1 MEAEEVTSG
10 NWSDLVLSSKTP
22 VVVMFYSPTCPHC
35 TVMKPHFDKYAQEYS
50 GKVRFLQL
58 NVTENIQTA
67 RDYGVMSTPTFKF
80 FCQSRPI
87 QELVGAAYPP
97 LVKKLVEDML
107 SYGAGCADK
116 STRIAGYV

>member
-1 MEAEEVTSG
+1 M
-10 NWSDLVLSSKTP
+10 SSKTP
-22 VVVMFYSPTCPHC
+22 VVVMFYSPTCSHC
-35 TVMKPHFDKYAQEYS
+35 TVMKPHFDKYAVEYS
-50 GKVRFLQL
+50 GKVSFLRL
-58 NVTENIQTA
+58 NVAENIQTA

-80 FCQSRPI
+80 FCQSRPV

-97 LVKKLVEDML
+97 LVKKMVDDML